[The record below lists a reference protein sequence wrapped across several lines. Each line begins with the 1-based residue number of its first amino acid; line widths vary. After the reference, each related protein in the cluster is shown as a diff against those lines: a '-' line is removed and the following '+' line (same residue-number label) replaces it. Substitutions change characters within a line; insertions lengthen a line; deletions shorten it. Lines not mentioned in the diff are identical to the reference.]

1 MIRREEIWITGVG
14 TANPLGLDLAS
25 TSAALLDGRS
35 GIRALTDPV
44 LAQHTC
50 RIGGLLPPLPP
61 PSGWEADTFSRL
73 DPTEQLLLY
82 CSVQALRE
90 AGCWDERSR
99 IRVGLVVGLGAEWM
113 ETWELQW
120 PHGGPDAMHPQRD
133 PAPVVQRVRQQLS
146 IGGPVLTVAAACAS
160 GNFALVQAR
169 RLLTAGFVDVCLAGG
184 IDRCV
189 SFMSLAAFGNLGVL
203 SRRNSDPVAASR
215 PFDRDRD
222 GLVLSEAG
230 AMFVLER
237 ESKARRRGAHPHAA
251 LAGFG
256 SSSDAFHMII
266 PSPNPEPAVQAVRE
280 SLADARINPDEVD
293 YVNAHATSTP
303 VGDRNET
310 NVLRS
315 VLGDAA
321 ARVPVSATKSMT
333 GHPLSAAAG
342 IDALACLAALEH
354 QAIPPTINLE
364 NPDPECDLCHVRN
377 EARPQRVRVA
387 LSNSFGFGGSNS
399 CLVLRKAA

>member
-1 MIRREEIWITGVG
+1 MIRREDFWITGVG

-25 TSAALLDGRS
+25 TTAALLEGRS
-35 GIRALTDPV
+35 GIRSLTDPV
-44 LAQHTC
+44 LAHHPC
-50 RIGGLLPPLPP
+50 RIGGLLPPLLPP
-61 PSGWEADTFSRL
+61 VGWESAAFARL
-73 DPTEQLLLY
+73 DPSEQLLLY
-82 CSVQALRE
+82 CSAQALRE
-90 AGCWDERSR
+90 AGCWEERSR
-99 IRVGLVVGLGAEWM
+99 LRVGLVVGLGAEWM

-120 PHGGPDAMHPQRD
+120 PHGGYEALHPKRD
-133 PAPVVQRVRQQLS
+133 PAPVAQRVAQQL
-146 IGGPVLTVAAACAS
+146 GLAGPSLTVAAACAS
-160 GNFALVQAR
+160 GNFAVVQAR
-169 RLLTAGFVDVCLAGG
+169 RLLEAGYVDLCLAGG

-203 SRRNSDPVAASR
+203 SRRNSDPSAASR

-222 GLVLSEAG
+222 GLVMSEGG
-230 AMFVLER
+230 AMFVLES
-237 ESKARRRGAHPHAA
+237 ESRARRRGAHPHAA
-251 LAGFG
+251 VAGFG

-280 SLADARINPDEVD
+280 SLADACINPDEVD

-310 NVLRS
+310 NVLRT

-333 GHPLSAAAG
+333 GHPLSAAAA
-342 IDALACLAALEH
+342 IDAIACLAALEH
-354 QAIPPTINLE
+354 QAVPPTINLE

-377 EARPQRVRVA
+377 EARPHRVRVA

-399 CLVLRKAA
+399 CLVLRKVA